1 MAKFND
7 MIGFADESESFN
19 PDKPDVWEPSI
30 TELPYI
36 GDLLPNYI
44 RMETKDIN
52 DNVVL
57 NYKFSILADTYA
69 LEHIGD
75 IRYVKYMNT
84 KWKVTNVEPATP
96 RLIITVGGVY
106 NEQTTY

>member
-7 MIGFADESESFN
+7 LIGFADETESL
-19 PDKPDVWEPSI
+19 DKPDVWEPTI
-30 TELPYI
+30 AEFPYY
-36 GDLLPNYI
+36 GDLIPNYI
-44 RMETKDIN
+44 RTESRDIN

-57 NYKFSILADTYA
+57 NYKFSILADSYA
-69 LEHIGD
+69 LEHMGD